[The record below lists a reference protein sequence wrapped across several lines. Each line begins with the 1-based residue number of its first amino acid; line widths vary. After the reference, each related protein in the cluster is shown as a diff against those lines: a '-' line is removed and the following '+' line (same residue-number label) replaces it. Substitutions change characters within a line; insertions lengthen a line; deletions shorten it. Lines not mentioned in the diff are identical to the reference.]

1 LPKTHKMK
9 YEEYRYIYPPRPER
23 TTQNSEL
30 EKYDNGTFI
39 AQPKYNGTCCVVF
52 MSANTIRVM
61 NRHNG
66 VITSDY
72 NNIDFSGLYQDSGCK
87 GWLVLAGEFL
97 NKNKK
102 GEDETPFN
110 LKFVIFDIL
119 VHDNDYLIGTKLVDR
134 LNIINTIIPQTSSL
148 VVGNKIVSFNHLNV
162 TKYNNIFKAPS
173 YSRNF
178 SELYKSIV
186 DTDLYEG
193 LVLKRKESKLSL
205 GFSEKNNSDWQIKCR
220 KPTKNYDF

>member
-1 LPKTHKMK
+1 MK
-9 YEEYRYIYPPRPER
+9 YTEYRYIYPPRPEK
-23 TTQNSEL
+23 TTHFSEL
-30 EKYDNGTFI
+30 DKYDNGTFI

-52 MSANTIRVM
+52 INTAQQRIM

-72 NNIDFSGLYQDSGCK
+72 NNIDFKSLYEDSGCK

-102 GEDETPFN
+102 GEDGNPFN
-110 LKFVIFDIL
+110 LKFIIFDIL
-119 VHDNDYLIGTKLVDR
+119 VYDSDYLIGTKLSERLDILNNMIPETSTLILKDR
-134 LNIINTIIPQTSSL
+134 MSS
-148 VVGNKIVSFNHLNV
+148 FAHLNV
-162 TKYNNIFKAPS
+162 SKYNNIFKAPS
-173 YSRNF
+173 YYGNF
-178 SELYKSIV
+178 KDVYESIV

-193 LVLKRKESKLSL
+193 LVLKRKDSKLGL

-220 KPTKNYDF
+220 KPTKLYDF

>member
-1 LPKTHKMK
+1 MK
-9 YEEYRYIYPPRPER
+9 YTEYRYIYPPRPEK
-23 TTQNSEL
+23 TTHFSEL
-30 EKYDNGTFI
+30 EKFDNGTFL

-52 MSANTIRVM
+52 MTKETVRVM

-66 VITSDY
+66 LITSDY
-72 NNIDFSGLYQDSGCK
+72 NNIDFKSLYEDSGSK

-102 GEDETPFN
+102 GEDGNPFN
-110 LKFVIFDIL
+110 LKFIIFDIL
-119 VHDNDYLIGTKLVDR
+119 VYDNDYLIGSKFIDR
-134 LNIINTIIPQTSSL
+134 VSILNRMIPETSTL
-148 VVGNKIVSFNHLNV
+148 IMKDRMKSFSHLNV
-162 TKYNNIFKAPS
+162 SKYDNIFKAPS
-173 YSRNF
+173 YNSDF
-178 SELYKSIV
+178 KELYQSIV

-193 LVLKRKESKLSL
+193 LVLKRKEAKLSL

>member
-1 LPKTHKMK
+1 MK
-9 YEEYRYIYPPRPER
+9 YTEYRYIYPPRPEK
-23 TTQNSEL
+23 TTHYSEL
-30 EKYDNGTFI
+30 DKFDNGTFL

-52 MSANTIRVM
+52 MTKDNIRVM

-66 VITSDY
+66 IITSDY
-72 NNIDFSGLYQDSGCK
+72 NNVDFKSLYEDSGCK

-102 GEDETPFN
+102 GEDGNPFN
-110 LKFVIFDIL
+110 LKYIIFDIL
-119 VHDNDYLIGTKLVDR
+119 VYDNDYLIGKKLVER
-134 LNIINTIIPQTSSL
+134 LRILNMMMPETSTL
-148 VVGNKIVSFNHLNV
+148 VMKDSMSYYEHLNV
-162 TKYNNIFKAPS
+162 TKYSNIFKAPS
-173 YSRNF
+173 YSDDF
-178 SELYKSIV
+178 KGLYQSII

-193 LVLKRKESKLSL
+193 LVLKRKESQLGL